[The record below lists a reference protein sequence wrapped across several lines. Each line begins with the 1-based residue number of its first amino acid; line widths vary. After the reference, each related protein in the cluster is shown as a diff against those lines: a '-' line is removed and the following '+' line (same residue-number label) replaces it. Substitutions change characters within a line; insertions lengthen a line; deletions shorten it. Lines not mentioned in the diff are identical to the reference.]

1 MAHDAESR
9 RRSLDLAF
17 DALTQRPVR
26 KTTQGIKKQV
36 IEGHFFRA
44 PIVDPTDGSP
54 SMPMILVSE
63 TGSITIMGAMEEWWG
78 SVYDPVLHSNG
89 YLLRIIAERKW
100 RYPWKIERANI
111 IPLALSVSEADQ

>member
-1 MAHDAESR
+1 MAYDSESER
-9 RRSLDLAF
+9 ALDLAF
-17 DALTQRPVR
+17 DEHTQRPGR

-44 PIVDPTDGSP
+44 PNGDPTDGSP

-100 RYPWKIERANI
+100 RYPWRIAQANI

>member
-1 MAHDAESR
+1 M
-9 RRSLDLAF
+9 
-17 DALTQRPVR
+17 R

-44 PIVDPTDGSP
+44 PNGDPTDGSP

-100 RYPWKIERANI
+100 RYPWRIAQANI

>member
-9 RRSLDLAF
+9 RRSLDVAF

-44 PIVDPTDGSP
+44 PNGDPTDGSP
-54 SMPMILVSE
+54 SMPMTLVSE

-89 YLLRIIAERKW
+89 YLLRIIAEHKW
-100 RYPWKIERANI
+100 RYPWRIAQANI